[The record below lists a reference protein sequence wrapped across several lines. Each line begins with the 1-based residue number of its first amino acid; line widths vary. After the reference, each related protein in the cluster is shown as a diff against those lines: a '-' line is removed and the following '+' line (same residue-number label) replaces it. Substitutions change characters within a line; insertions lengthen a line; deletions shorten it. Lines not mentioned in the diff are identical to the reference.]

1 MRAIIIQDTE
11 DKIEFKDIE
20 SIVVCPKEDVFELKL
35 YDGSEYELSYYEART
50 IINEMLSD

>member
-11 DKIEFKDIE
+11 DRIEFEDIE
-20 SIVVCPKEDVFELKL
+20 SILVCPKDDVFELKL
-35 YDGSEYELSYYEART
+35 YDGSEYELTYYEART